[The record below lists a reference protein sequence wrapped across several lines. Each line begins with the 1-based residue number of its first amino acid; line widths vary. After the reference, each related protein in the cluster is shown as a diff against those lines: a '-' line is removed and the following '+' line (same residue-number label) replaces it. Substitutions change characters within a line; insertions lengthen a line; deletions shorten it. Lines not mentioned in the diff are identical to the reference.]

1 MFGRDRF
8 LKKLTSRLSDVKQ
21 RPASGYPSLGGP
33 ERSVFIDYNGPNP
46 GNPSVDWECIA
57 QNTSQNTLGIW
68 YGGVC
73 AFPTGNDGRRYE
85 VAKLRS
91 IVLHC

>member
-1 MFGRDRF
+1 MVSG
-8 LKKLTSRLSDVKQ
+8 
-21 RPASGYPSLGGP
+21 ACGYPSLGGP

-46 GNPSVDWECIA
+46 GNPSADWECIA

-73 AFPTGNDGRRYE
+73 AFPTGNGGHRYE
-85 VAKLRS
+85 AAKASFHQDHAQGSSISCRS
-91 IVLHC
+91 KPVDS